1 MSPSKTSRRYHV
13 LVVLSV
19 ILLFIGL
26 GLWFYND
33 FASWYNQQHQ
43 LQVISNYQETTNALD
58 DDTVTDMIAAAQEFN
73 ADLPLE
79 GGTVDLSAEMSER
92 YYNLLSVS
100 PGSAMGYIEIPSI
113 SVSLPIYHG
122 TDSAVLQTGAGH
134 IPGSSLPVGGKGTH
148 CAISAHTGMASEKMF
163 DDLDQMQV
171 GDTFYLHVLDLTL
184 AYQVDQILTVEPD
197 EIEALEIDPNEDYC
211 TLVTCTPYGQNTH
224 RLLVRGSRI
233 ALPDDSSMSSEGN
246 NMPNYSPA
254 SEDFPIWPVVIIGIV
269 LCGTTVL
276 LVIYLRKNRQKK
288 SSDNKP

>member
-1 MSPSKTSRRYHV
+1 M
-13 LVVLSV
+13 
-19 ILLFIGL
+19 
-26 GLWFYND
+26 WFYND

-73 ADLPLE
+73 SDLPLE

-92 YYNLLSVS
+92 YYSLLSVS

>member
-1 MSPSKTSRRYHV
+1 M
-13 LVVLSV
+13 
-19 ILLFIGL
+19 
-26 GLWFYND
+26 WFYND

-73 ADLPLE
+73 TDLPLE
-79 GGTVDLSAEMSER
+79 GGTVDLSTAMEER
-92 YYNLLSVS
+92 YYSLLSVS
-100 PGSAMGYIEIPSI
+100 SGSAMGYIEIPSI

-122 TDSAVLQTGAGH
+122 TDSTVLQTGAGH

-163 DDLDQMQV
+163 DDLDQMQI

-184 AYQVDQILTVEPD
+184 AYQVNQILIVEPD

-224 RLLVRGSRI
+224 RLLVRGRRI
-233 ALPDDSSMSSEGN
+233 ALPDDSSMSSGGN

-269 LCGTTVL
+269 LCGATVF
-276 LVIYLRKNRQKK
+276 LVIYLRKNYRQKK

>member
-1 MSPSKTSRRYHV
+1 M
-13 LVVLSV
+13 
-19 ILLFIGL
+19 
-26 GLWFYND
+26 WFYND

-163 DDLDQMQV
+163 DDLDQM
-171 GDTFYLHVLDLTL
+171 
-184 AYQVDQILTVEPD
+184 
-197 EIEALEIDPNEDYC
+197 
-211 TLVTCTPYGQNTH
+211 
-224 RLLVRGSRI
+224 
-233 ALPDDSSMSSEGN
+233 
-246 NMPNYSPA
+246 
-254 SEDFPIWPVVIIGIV
+254 
-269 LCGTTVL
+269 
-276 LVIYLRKNRQKK
+276 
-288 SSDNKP
+288 